1 MEPRRLLLVDDH
13 ALFRDGLIALLS
25 YQEDFTVVGE
35 AEDAESAL
43 EQACALAPDIVLMDI
58 ELPGEDGVS
67 ATQRLTM
74 ALPEVT
80 VVMLTVREDTQTV
93 FEAIKAGAHGYIVK
107 NVRSRE
113 LLEHLRGLARGEAA
127 ISRRMAARI
136 LKEVRG
142 QTEPFGP
149 DEELTAREME
159 VLELVVARLS
169 NAEIAERLVVSEH
182 TVKHHMKSIL
192 SKLHLRNRHQ
202 AAAYGVARGWLPRP
216 KRPSAIPSDLFGLPH
231 MLDRIRK
238 GRT

>member
-1 MEPRRLLLVDDH
+1 MPPWRLLLVDDH
-13 ALFRDGLIALLS
+13 TLFREGLISLLS
-25 YQEDFTVVGE
+25 YQDDFTVVGE

-43 EQACALAPDIVLMDI
+43 AQARALEPDIVLMDI

-67 ATQRLTM
+67 ATRRLKM
-74 ALPEVT
+74 EVPAVT
-80 VVMLTVREDTQTV
+80 VVMLTVHDDSQTL
-93 FEAIKAGAHGYIVK
+93 FEAIKARVQGYLVK

-113 LLEHLRGLARGEAA
+113 LLEQLWGLARGEAA

-136 LKEVRG
+136 LEEIQG

-149 DEELTAREME
+149 EEELTAREME
-159 VLELVVARLS
+159 VLELVAARLS

-182 TVKHHMKSIL
+182 TVKNHMKSIL

-216 KRPSAIPSDLFGLPH
+216 RRRDV
-231 MLDRIRK
+231 
-238 GRT
+238 